1 MCLTVP
7 GRVIQVQGAMAEV
20 ESLGQRDW
28 YNALAQPEVKAGD
41 YVLTHA
47 NLIVAIISQEEA
59 KRMEEA
65 AREMEQLIEE
75 EDQKASGAAPPTDS
89 GEKPSGQQ

>member
-7 GRVIQVQGAMAEV
+7 GRVIQVQGALAEV

-28 YNALAQPEVKAGD
+28 YNALAQPDVEVGD

-47 NLIVAIISQEEA
+47 NLIVAIVSRAEA
-59 KRMEEA
+59 EQMEEA
-65 AREMEQLIEE
+65 AREMERLIEQ
-75 EDQKASGAAPPTDS
+75 EDQEASTAAPRGDTDGSPT
-89 GEKPSGQQ
+89 Q